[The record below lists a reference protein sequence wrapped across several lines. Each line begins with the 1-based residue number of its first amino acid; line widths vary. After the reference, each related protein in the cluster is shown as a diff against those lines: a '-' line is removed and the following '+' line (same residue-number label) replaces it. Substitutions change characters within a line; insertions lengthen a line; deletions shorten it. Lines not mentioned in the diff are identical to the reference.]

1 MKKTLLL
8 VIASL
13 MVAFSFT
20 GCFGTQAKVSIADC
34 KEIDGSKCLTVKEI
48 LPVNECKNPITVNKK
63 IYCKGEK

>member
-13 MVAFSFT
+13 MVAFSFI
-20 GCFGTQAKVSIADC
+20 GCGSTQPKVAVAEC

-48 LPVNECKNPITVNKK
+48 LPVNECKNPITVNDK